1 MKTIKVNLRVQN
13 VRTFTNAEGRQY
25 INLITVE
32 RFPKRKA
39 DKETGEI
46 VESDTNELILSLK
59 QFMHVVYLTPNFLQV
74 YFKDFDRKEYTVTP
88 DGVWYSLLLGATISV
103 TIERYEDGDVFVN
116 EISGEE
122 EASDGISYHTRL
134 NTIKL
139 AACGRKFALRKEDDY
154 DAVEQTILELQGV
167 KPEVH
172 KFVVPTE
179 KPAEKAAEKPAE
191 QMNAR
196 VGEKSPALVIHCTLT
211 TKTIQVDYNKVTR
224 VDNKKETN
232 SAYRNQNTYK
242 TFYKLYKTS
251 FIDIANDNECI
262 T

>member
-103 TIERYEDGDVFVN
+103 TIDRYEDGDTFIN

-122 EASDGISYHTRL
+122 EASDGVSYHTRL

-154 DAVEQTILELQGV
+154 DAIEQTILELQGV

-172 KFVVPTE
+172 KFVVP
-179 KPAEKAAEKPAE
+179 AEKAAETEAEKAAE

-196 VGEKSPALVIHCTLT
+196 VGEKSPALVTHQTLT
-211 TKTIQVDYNKVTR
+211 TRTTQVDYNKVTR

-232 SAYRNQNTYK
+232 SAYQNQNTYK

>member
-46 VESDTNELILSLK
+46 VESDTNELVLSLR

-88 DGVWYSLLLGATISV
+88 DGVWYSLLLGSTISV
-103 TIERYEDGDVFVN
+103 TIERYEDGDTFIN
-116 EISGEE
+116 EVTGEE
-122 EASDGISYHTRL
+122 EASDGVSYHTRL

-139 AACGRKFALRKEDDY
+139 AACGRKFALRKEDDF
-154 DAVEQTILELQGV
+154 DAVEETILELQSV

-172 KFVVPTE
+172 KFVL
-179 KPAEKAAEKPAE
+179 PAEKATE

-196 VGEKSPALVIHCTLT
+196 VGEKFPALVTYCTLT
-211 TKTIQVDYNKVTR
+211 TRTTQVDDNKVTR

-232 SAYRNQNTYK
+232 SAYQNQNTYK
-242 TFYKLYKTS
+242 TFYKVYKTS

>member
-32 RFPKRKA
+32 HFPKRKA
-39 DKETGEI
+39 DENTGEY
-46 VESDTNELILSLK
+46 VETTTNELILSLK

-103 TIERYEDGDVFVN
+103 IIERYEDGDVFVN

-122 EASDGISYHTRL
+122 EASDGVSYHTRL

-172 KFVVPTE
+172 KFVVPAE
-179 KPAEKAAEKPAE
+179 KEAEKEAEKAAE
-191 QMNAR
+191 
-196 VGEKSPALVIHCTLT
+196 
-211 TKTIQVDYNKVTR
+211 
-224 VDNKKETN
+224 
-232 SAYRNQNTYK
+232 
-242 TFYKLYKTS
+242 
-251 FIDIANDNECI
+251 
-262 T
+262 

>member
-103 TIERYEDGDVFVN
+103 TIERYEDCDVFVN

-122 EASDGISYHTRL
+122 EVSDGVSYHTRL

-172 KFVVPTE
+172 KFVVP
-179 KPAEKAAEKPAE
+179 AEKEAEKEAE

-196 VGEKSPALVIHCTLT
+196 VGEKSPTLVTHCTLT
-211 TKTIQVDYNKVTR
+211 TRTTQVDYNKVTR

-232 SAYRNQNTYK
+232 SAYQNQNTYK
-242 TFYKLYKTS
+242 TFYKLYKTYS
-251 FIDIANDNECI
+251 IDIANDNECI

>member
-122 EASDGISYHTRL
+122 EASDGVSYHTRL

-154 DAVEQTILELQGV
+154 DAVEETILELQAV

-172 KFVVPTE
+172 KFVLPAE
-179 KPAEKAAEKPAE
+179 KEAEKTAEKAAE
-191 QMNAR
+191 
-196 VGEKSPALVIHCTLT
+196 
-211 TKTIQVDYNKVTR
+211 
-224 VDNKKETN
+224 
-232 SAYRNQNTYK
+232 
-242 TFYKLYKTS
+242 
-251 FIDIANDNECI
+251 
-262 T
+262 

>member
-32 RFPKRKA
+32 HFPKRKA

-74 YFKDFDRKEYTVTP
+74 YFKDFDRKEYTITP

-122 EASDGISYHTRL
+122 EASDGITYHTRL

-179 KPAEKAAEKPAE
+179 

-211 TKTIQVDYNKVTR
+211 TKTTQ

-242 TFYKLYKTS
+242 TFYKLYKTY

>member
-13 VRTFTNAEGRQY
+13 VRTFTNVEGRQY

-122 EASDGISYHTRL
+122 ETSDGVSYHTRL

-179 KPAEKAAEKPAE
+179 KLAEKAVEKPAE
-191 QMNAR
+191 
-196 VGEKSPALVIHCTLT
+196 
-211 TKTIQVDYNKVTR
+211 
-224 VDNKKETN
+224 
-232 SAYRNQNTYK
+232 
-242 TFYKLYKTS
+242 
-251 FIDIANDNECI
+251 
-262 T
+262 

>member
-32 RFPKRKA
+32 RFPKRKS

-103 TIERYEDGDVFVN
+103 TIERYEDGDTFIN
-116 EISGEE
+116 EVSGEE
-122 EASDGISYHTRL
+122 ETSDGVSYHTRL

-179 KPAEKAAEKPAE
+179 KPAEKAAEKAAE
-191 QMNAR
+191 KP
-196 VGEKSPALVIHCTLT
+196 VE
-211 TKTIQVDYNKVTR
+211 
-224 VDNKKETN
+224 
-232 SAYRNQNTYK
+232 
-242 TFYKLYKTS
+242 
-251 FIDIANDNECI
+251 
-262 T
+262 

>member
-13 VRTFTNAEGRQY
+13 VRTFANAEGRQY

-32 RFPKRKA
+32 SFPKRKA

-46 VESDTNELILSLK
+46 VEGVTNELVMTLR

-88 DGVWYSLLLGATISV
+88 DGVWYSLLLGATLSV
-103 TIERYEDGDVFVN
+103 AIERYEDGDVFIN
-116 EISGEE
+116 EITGEE

-139 AACGRKFALRKEDDY
+139 AACGRKFALRKEDDF
-154 DAVEQTILELQGV
+154 DAVEETISELEGLV
-167 KPEVH
+167 PTVH

-179 KPAEKAAEKPAE
+179 KAAE
-191 QMNAR
+191 
-196 VGEKSPALVIHCTLT
+196 
-211 TKTIQVDYNKVTR
+211 
-224 VDNKKETN
+224 
-232 SAYRNQNTYK
+232 
-242 TFYKLYKTS
+242 
-251 FIDIANDNECI
+251 
-262 T
+262 

>member
-74 YFKDFDRKEYTVTP
+74 YFKDFDRKKYTVTP

-103 TIERYEDGDVFVN
+103 TIERYEDGDTFIN
-116 EISGEE
+116 EVSGKE

-154 DAVEQTILELQGV
+154 DTVEQTILELQGV

-191 QMNAR
+191 
-196 VGEKSPALVIHCTLT
+196 
-211 TKTIQVDYNKVTR
+211 
-224 VDNKKETN
+224 
-232 SAYRNQNTYK
+232 
-242 TFYKLYKTS
+242 
-251 FIDIANDNECI
+251 
-262 T
+262 

>member
-32 RFPKRKA
+32 RFPKRKT

-46 VESDTNELILSLK
+46 VESNTNELILSLK

-88 DGVWYSLLLGATISV
+88 DGVWYSLLLGANISV
-103 TIERYEDGDVFVN
+103 TIERYEDGDIFVN

-139 AACGRKFALRKEDDY
+139 AACGRKFAIRKEDDY
-154 DAVEQTILELQGV
+154 DTVEQTILELQGI

-179 KPAEKAAEKPAE
+179 KATEKATEKPAEKPAKKPAEKATEKPAE
-191 QMNAR
+191 
-196 VGEKSPALVIHCTLT
+196 
-211 TKTIQVDYNKVTR
+211 
-224 VDNKKETN
+224 
-232 SAYRNQNTYK
+232 
-242 TFYKLYKTS
+242 
-251 FIDIANDNECI
+251 
-262 T
+262 

>member
-32 RFPKRKA
+32 HFPKRKA
-39 DKETGEI
+39 DENTGEY
-46 VESDTNELILSLK
+46 VETTTNELILSLK

-74 YFKDFDRKEYTVTP
+74 YFKDYDRKEYTVTP

-122 EASDGISYHTRL
+122 ETSEGVTYHTRL
-134 NTIKL
+134 TSIKL
-139 AACGRKFALRKEDDY
+139 ATCGRKFAIHKQDDDEALED
-154 DAVEQTILELQGV
+154 TILELQTL

-172 KFVVPTE
+172 KFVLKAEKKEE
-179 KPAEKAAEKPAE
+179 KPAEKPAEKEAEKPAE
-191 QMNAR
+191 
-196 VGEKSPALVIHCTLT
+196 
-211 TKTIQVDYNKVTR
+211 
-224 VDNKKETN
+224 
-232 SAYRNQNTYK
+232 
-242 TFYKLYKTS
+242 
-251 FIDIANDNECI
+251 
-262 T
+262 

>member
-13 VRTFTNAEGRQY
+13 VRTFTNAEGRKY

-32 RFPKRKA
+32 HFPKRKA
-39 DKETGEI
+39 DENTGEY
-46 VESDTNELILSLK
+46 VETTTNELILPLK

-74 YFKDFDRKEYTVTP
+74 YFKDFDRKEYIVTP
-88 DGVWYSLLLGATISV
+88 NGVWYSLLVGATIGV
-103 TIERYEDGDVFVN
+103 TIERFEDGDVFVN
-116 EISGEE
+116 EVTGEE
-122 EASDGISYHTRL
+122 ESSDGVSYHTRL
-134 NTIKL
+134 TSIKL
-139 AACGRKFALRKEDDY
+139 AACGRKFALRKEDDF
-154 DAVEQTILELQGV
+154 DAVEETILELQGV

-172 KFVVPTE
+172 KFVLQ
-179 KPAEKAAEKPAE
+179 AEKAAEKPAEKAAE

-196 VGEKSPALVIHCTLT
+196 VGEKSPALVTHCTLT
-211 TKTIQVDYNKVTR
+211 SRTTQVDYNKVTR

-242 TFYKLYKTS
+242 TFYNLYKTYS
-251 FIDIANDNECI
+251 IDIVNDNECI